1 MKFSL
6 NLNKIALLRNARGEN
21 NPSLEEF
28 AILAIN
34 LGVDGLTLHPR
45 LDHRHATS
53 DDVISLASLAKSR
66 NIDFNLEGNPFSE
79 GFKKFIGF
87 NNLVEVCQPEQ
98 ITLVPDMPDQ
108 ITSDHGWESGDH
120 DQKLRE
126 SVKLLKSLSSHSQ
139 ISLFVDQLKGN
150 KANIDIIDYAQ
161 DMGVDGI
168 EIHTGQ
174 FSKCIETGDLSII
187 SSLSEL
193 ISKAN
198 STDLFVNAG
207 HDLNLMNLP
216 ELIKI
221 GGVNEVSIGHA
232 VIVDALKNGFEDT
245 IKSYINTIK
254 EQV

>member
-21 NPSLEEF
+21 NPCLEEF

-45 LDHRHATS
+45 PDHRHATS

-79 GFKKFIGF
+79 GFKKFMGF

-254 EQV
+254 EQL

>member
-45 LDHRHATS
+45 PDHRHATS

-79 GFKKFIGF
+79 GFKKFMGF

-120 DQKLRE
+120 DQKLRD

>member
-21 NPSLEEF
+21 NPCLEEF

-45 LDHRHATS
+45 PDHRHATS

-79 GFKKFIGF
+79 GFKKFMGF
-87 NNLVEVCQPEQ
+87 NNLVKVCQPEQ
-98 ITLVPDMPDQ
+98 ITLVPDLPNQ

-120 DQKLRE
+120 DQKLRQ

>member
-1 MKFSL
+1 M
-6 NLNKIALLRNARGEN
+6 
-21 NPSLEEF
+21 
-28 AILAIN
+28 
-34 LGVDGLTLHPR
+34 DGLTLHPR
-45 LDHRHATS
+45 PDHRHATS

>member
-6 NLNKIALLRNARGEN
+6 NLNKIALLRNARSEN
-21 NPSLEEF
+21 NPCLEEF

-45 LDHRHATS
+45 PDHRHATS

-79 GFKKFIGF
+79 EFKKFMGF

-254 EQV
+254 EQL